1 MKRTSIQSESITKT
15 KQTPGPN
22 LKVCLSCHS
31 LQKVLRPALLRH
43 TSDLARVNG
52 PQEELPDKSG
62 VSSILNFS

>member
-1 MKRTSIQSESITKT
+1 MKKTSIQSESITKT

-43 TSDLARVNG
+43 TSDLARVYG
-52 PQEELPDKSG
+52 PQEEQPDKSG